1 MDEAQSHS
9 KLMKVKPQITSG
21 SENSAL
27 GDAENSDV
35 SFGHRSTGLYN
46 FSGLI
51 LIRNNRLSG
60 GLKFRS

>member
-35 SFGHRSTGLYN
+35 SFGHRSTGL
-46 FSGLI
+46 
-51 LIRNNRLSG
+51 
-60 GLKFRS
+60 